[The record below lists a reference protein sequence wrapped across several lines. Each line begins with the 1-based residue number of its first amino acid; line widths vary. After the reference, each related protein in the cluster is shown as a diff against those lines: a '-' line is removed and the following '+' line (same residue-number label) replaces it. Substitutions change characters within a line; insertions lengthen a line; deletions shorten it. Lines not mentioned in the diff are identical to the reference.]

1 MTLKP
6 LHGLFVALALAA
18 AAPSA
23 TAAEWGAAMRR
34 GDLGTASQA
43 TVAERTVK
51 ITASTQY
58 VSVEHFGTV
67 KIENDKGQ
75 SFTWKF
81 DTLGEVGFPLSVI
94 APKGF
99 AAGETSLRPHPTAPG
114 QLIAIRTRLSAS
126 DGLDSRGRFFA
137 EITSGKTCW
146 QKSCTAAR
154 TPDRHKCRRGMSR
167 PDRAGSWAR

>member
-23 TAAEWGAAMRR
+23 TAADWSAAMRR

-43 TVAERTVK
+43 TAAERTVK
-51 ITASTQY
+51 INASTQY
-58 VSVEHFGTV
+58 VNAEHFGTL

-75 SFTWKF
+75 SFVWKF
-81 DTLGEVGFPLSVI
+81 DTLGEVGFPLEVI

-99 AAGETSLRPHPTAPG
+99 AAGATRIYVRHPTAH
-114 QLIAIRTRLSAS
+114 L
-126 DGLDSRGRFFA
+126 
-137 EITSGKTCW
+137 
-146 QKSCTAAR
+146 
-154 TPDRHKCRRGMSR
+154 
-167 PDRAGSWAR
+167 GS